1 MTRYQW
7 IIYISEARICELDVS
22 FQFISDWITG
32 WHFAETMG
40 PSEFNIEVG
49 RGFEPG
55 EAGLYVYLECLDL
68 LVAGRVAKSVVK
80 ILNRIAA
87 GARGSRDFRYEDL
100 VTDRFVF

>member
-7 IIYISEARICELDVS
+7 TIYISEARICELDVS
-22 FQFISDWITG
+22 VEFISDWITG

-49 RGFEPG
+49 EYGFEPG

-68 LVAGRVAKSVVK
+68 LTSS
-80 ILNRIAA
+80 AA
-87 GARGSRDFRYEDL
+87 SRNPL
-100 VTDRFVF
+100 